1 MKTKSMIWLVVVMLL
16 TFQLSSCSEHIDD
29 EWHGN
34 ITEAPKWSDE
44 SCFDLVRSIQ
54 TDLMVPGIGI

>member
-34 ITEAPKWSDE
+34 FYYQTIRLFQE
-44 SCFDLVRSIQ
+44 SPSTQ
-54 TDLMVPGIGI
+54 QK

>member
-29 EWHGN
+29 EWHGTLHLVVFYYQT
-34 ITEAPKWSDE
+34 IRLFQE
-44 SCFDLVRSIQ
+44 SPSTQ
-54 TDLMVPGIGI
+54 QK